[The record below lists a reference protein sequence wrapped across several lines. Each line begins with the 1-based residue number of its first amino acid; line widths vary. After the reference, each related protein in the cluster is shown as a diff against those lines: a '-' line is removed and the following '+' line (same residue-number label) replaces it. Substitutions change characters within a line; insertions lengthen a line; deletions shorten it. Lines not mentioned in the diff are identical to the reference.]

1 MLRRSVLTGA
11 VGLVGLPAVRPAR
24 ADTLD
29 EVKKRGTLMIGTEA
43 AYVPYEFFKD
53 GKIIGYDPDIAD
65 LMVPK
70 IGAKAEFID
79 TQWSGIIPALYA
91 KKFDCIISAMTI
103 TKERAEK
110 VLFSMPYADASNVIL
125 LRADDDRIK
134 TADDLSGKIIGV
146 QLGSA
151 AAGIIK
157 VFEAKLKAAGKP
169 GFADVKQ
176 YEHYPEA
183 YQDLLNKRTDAVV
196 NSRSTMMVVMRDAP
210 GKFKMIGGVS
220 DITAYYGM
228 AFRKEDTALRDFV
241 NDRLATM
248 KKDGRLAKLQEKWF
262 GGPMAT
268 PERGARSLALRGKFR
283 LGAVWYAIPYMLQ
296 GAVVTLEISVC
307 AMVLACVVG
316 LVMGLISASNMRV
329 PKAIIRA
336 YVYFVRGTPALVQ
349 IFLVYF
355 ALPRIGFELSSFW
368 SGVVALAFNSAGFIA
383 EIMRAGLQ
391 SIDAG
396 QTEAAISIGM
406 TDRQSILF
414 ILLPQSLRRVTPPLT
429 NELITL
435 VKSSSLLSVISITE
449 LTRSAQLII
458 AEQFV
463 PFELYARAGGLLP
476 GDHLDPV
483 LGIRSVE
490 KRLA

>member
-11 VGLVGLPAVRPAR
+11 GAAGLIGLSASQSAR

-29 EVKKRGTLMIGTEA
+29 EVKKRGALMVGTEA

-125 LRADDDRIK
+125 LRADDPIK
-134 TADDLSGKIIGV
+134 TADDLSGKIVGV

-151 AAGIIK
+151 AANIIK
-157 VFEAKLKAAGKP
+157 VFETKLKAEGKP
-169 GFADVKQ
+169 GYTDVKQ

-196 NSRSTMMVVMRDAP
+196 NSRSTLMVVMRDAP

-220 DITAYYGM
+220 DITAYFGM

-241 NDRLATM
+241 NLQLAAM
-248 KKDGRLAKLQEKWF
+248 KQDGTLTKLQEKWF
-262 GGPMAT
+262 GGTMET
-268 PERGARSLALRGKFR
+268 PNTVPE
-283 LGAVWYAIPYMLQ
+283 
-296 GAVVTLEISVC
+296 TL
-307 AMVLACVVG
+307 
-316 LVMGLISASNMRV
+316 
-329 PKAIIRA
+329 P
-336 YVYFVRGTPALVQ
+336 
-349 IFLVYF
+349 
-355 ALPRIGFELSSFW
+355 
-368 SGVVALAFNSAGFIA
+368 
-383 EIMRAGLQ
+383 
-391 SIDAG
+391 
-396 QTEAAISIGM
+396 
-406 TDRQSILF
+406 
-414 ILLPQSLRRVTPPLT
+414 
-429 NELITL
+429 
-435 VKSSSLLSVISITE
+435 
-449 LTRSAQLII
+449 
-458 AEQFV
+458 
-463 PFELYARAGGLLP
+463 
-476 GDHLDPV
+476 
-483 LGIRSVE
+483 
-490 KRLA
+490 

>member
-11 VGLVGLPAVRPAR
+11 TTASILSMASIGRAR

-29 EVKKRGTLMIGTEA
+29 EIKKRGTLIVGTEA

-65 LMVPK
+65 VVVPK

-125 LRADDDRIK
+125 LRADEARIK
-134 TADDLSGKIIGV
+134 TADDLSGKIVGV

-169 GFADVKQ
+169 GYGDVKQ

-210 GKFKMIGGVS
+210 GKFKMVEGVS
-220 DITAYYGM
+220 DITAYFGM

-241 NDRLATM
+241 NTQLVAM
-248 KKDGRLAKLQEKWF
+248 KQDGTLGKLQEKWF
-262 GGPMAT
+262 GGTMDT
-268 PERGARSLALRGKFR
+268 PN
-283 LGAVWYAIPYMLQ
+283 AVP
-296 GAVVTLEISVC
+296 EI
-307 AMVLACVVG
+307 
-316 LVMGLISASNMRV
+316 
-329 PKAIIRA
+329 
-336 YVYFVRGTPALVQ
+336 
-349 IFLVYF
+349 
-355 ALPRIGFELSSFW
+355 LP
-368 SGVVALAFNSAGFIA
+368 
-383 EIMRAGLQ
+383 
-391 SIDAG
+391 
-396 QTEAAISIGM
+396 
-406 TDRQSILF
+406 
-414 ILLPQSLRRVTPPLT
+414 
-429 NELITL
+429 
-435 VKSSSLLSVISITE
+435 
-449 LTRSAQLII
+449 
-458 AEQFV
+458 
-463 PFELYARAGGLLP
+463 
-476 GDHLDPV
+476 
-483 LGIRSVE
+483 
-490 KRLA
+490 